1 MKTTEVLAMV
11 GGHVDE
17 ELLLRNEYL
26 AAENEILKSK
36 LEGRIKFTDPERI
49 RLAKISKRL
58 GRKGLEGVPCIVKP
72 DTLLGWH
79 RDLVAKKCDGSK
91 RRRYPGRPKVSPQ
104 VEQLVLRL
112 ANENPTWGYDR
123 IQGALAN
130 LGHTISDQTVCN
142 ILERNG
148 IPPAPQRGKN
158 TTWSDF
164 IRAHRDSMAA
174 MDFFTVEVITSEG
187 LSTIY
192 VLTLICLANRK
203 AHIAGFT
210 KNPDA
215 KWMTQI
221 ARNLTMADCGV
232 LNGIRYLIHDRDTKF
247 CSSSDQLLRWSGI
260 TPIKLPPR
268 SPNLNAF
275 VERLVRSIK
284 EECLSKLLLFGEDGL
299 KKALSEYVQHYH
311 QERNHQ
317 GLENRLLFP
326 EVQLSTKR
334 PIERKQ
340 RMGGLLNFY
349 YGCAA

>member
-1 MKTTEVLAMV
+1 MESTEVLAMV

-36 LEGRIKFTDPERI
+36 LNGRIRFTDPERI
-49 RLAKISKRL
+49 RLAKVSKRL
-58 GRKGLEGVPCIVKP
+58 GRKGLRGVPCIVKP
-72 DTLLGWH
+72 DTLLRWH
-79 RDLVAKKCDGSK
+79 RELVSKKFDGSK

-104 VEQLVLRL
+104 VEQLVVQL
-112 ANENPTWGYDR
+112 ANENLTWGYDR

-142 ILERNG
+142 ILKRNG

-158 TTWSDF
+158 TTWTDF
-164 IRAHRDSMAA
+164 IRAHKDSIAA
-174 MDFFTVEVITSEG
+174 MDFFTVEVITPEG

-203 AHIAGFT
+203 VHIAGFT
-210 KNPDA
+210 KHPNE

-221 ARNLTMADCGV
+221 DRNLTMADCGV
-232 LNGIRYLIHDRDTKF
+232 LNGISYLIHDRDTKF
-247 CSSSDQLLRWSGI
+247 CSSFDQVLRWSGI
-260 TPIKLPPR
+260 TPTKLPPR

-284 EECLSKLLLFGEDGL
+284 EECLSKLLLFGEEAL
-299 KKALSEYVQHYH
+299 KKALSEYVHHYH
-311 QERNHQ
+311 KERNHQ
-317 GLENRLLFP
+317 GVENRLLFP
-326 EVQLSTKR
+326 EIQPTSKGSV
-334 PIERKQ
+334 ERKQ

-349 YGCAA
+349 YRKAS